1 MLGVVMKTIN
11 RNMCVLFLIIL
22 IFQPGITNEN
32 SAFKCQ
38 KVTGNVY
45 CLYGEGGNIGI
56 LATDE
61 GLLIV
66 DSQFKSVADSVLKII
81 KSISTQNI
89 KYLINTHYHADH
101 TGGNEIIG
109 KNAEIIMHPNCKAT
123 KEHLYKQAGMKDIF
137 LDKARVW
144 KKGMVIR
151 LGGETVRLLYFGNA
165 HTSGDLI
172 VVFEESKVIHTG
184 DLFFNGWPPY
194 IDVEDGS
201 NTENWIHTIEI
212 LCEEYPDYKFIPG
225 HGEVADVKSF
235 LDFANYLKVLRAE
248 VAKAIDEGKS
258 REEAIEY
265 IKINEYSHL
274 RDPRSEDGLSIKK
287 NIGWVYDEMSK
298 QLK

>member
-1 MLGVVMKTIN
+1 MKAFNRKIN
-11 RNMCVLFLIIL
+11 FLLFIIL
-22 IFQPGITNEN
+22 IVQQTIANE
-32 SAFKCQ
+32 SSTFECQ
-38 KVTGNVY
+38 KVAGNVY
-45 CLYGEGGNIGI
+45 CLYGVGGNIGI
-56 LATDE
+56 LTTDE

-89 KYLINTHYHADH
+89 KYLVNIHYHADH

-123 KEHLYKQAGMKDIF
+123 KQHLYEQAGMKDIF

-144 KKGMVIR
+144 KEGMVIR

-172 VVFEESKVIHTG
+172 VVFEESKAIHTG

-201 NTENWIHTIEI
+201 NTENWIHIIEI
-212 LCEEYPDYKFIPG
+212 LCEKYSDYKFIPG
-225 HGEVADVKSF
+225 HGKVADVKSF
-235 LDFANYLKVLRAE
+235 LDFAKYLKILRTK
-248 VAKAIDEGKS
+248 VAKAIESGKS
-258 REEAIEY
+258 REEAIEG

-274 RDPRSEDGLSIKK
+274 RDPMSEDGLSIKK
-287 NIGWVYDEMSK
+287 NIGWVYDEMTQ